1 MVRLFPVAPNH
12 RTTEHSNA
20 FFEIAMVIPADLAPE
35 SIQARL
41 RSRVI
46 GRPLEVLGEVG
57 STNDRV
63 MAAGR
68 DGAPEGLALITDRQ
82 TAGRGRLGRPW
93 ASPPGVGLYTSILL
107 RPTLPARRAP
117 LLTLVAGL
125 AVVEA
130 IENVAG
136 LAPRLKWPNDLL
148 VNGKKIAGILTET
161 ASVESRVSYVVVG
174 IGINVHHDTQD
185 LPEELRAT
193 ATSLRLAT
201 GREIPRGDLA
211 AEIYNGLDRWYR
223 EFSEGRFETIL
234 ARGRE
239 RSAILGSSVD
249 VLAEDER
256 WSGRA
261 VDLDADGALLVREK
275 SGAIR
280 RVVAGDVSIR
290 LTH

>member
-1 MVRLFPVAPNH
+1 MG
-12 RTTEHSNA
+12 
-20 FFEIAMVIPADLAPE
+20 IPADLAPE

-82 TAGRGRLGRPW
+82 TAGRGRLGRTW

-125 AVVEA
+125 AVAEA

-148 VNGKKIAGILTET
+148 VNGKKVAGILTET

-174 IGINVHHDTQD
+174 IGLNVHHDTQD

-201 GREIPRGDLA
+201 GRVIPRGDLA

-223 EFSEGRFETIL
+223 EFTEGRFETIL

-261 VDLDADGALLVREK
+261 VDLDSDGALLVLEK